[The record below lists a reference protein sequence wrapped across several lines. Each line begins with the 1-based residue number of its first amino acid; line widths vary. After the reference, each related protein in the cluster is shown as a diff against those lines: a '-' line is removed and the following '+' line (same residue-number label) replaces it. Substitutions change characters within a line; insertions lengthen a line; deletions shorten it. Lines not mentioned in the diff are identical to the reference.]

1 MTVNIFVRLL
11 IKANPQSSILMTQA
25 LAKIITFDDFIA
37 WYPENSG
44 VRYELHNGEI
54 VEIAQPT
61 GKHETIKG
69 FSAAELT
76 LEFRRLNLPYFIPNQ
91 AIVRPP
97 ERESGYFPDVLILN
111 DAALAD
117 EPLWEKSSTVT
128 KGTSIPLVIE
138 VVSTAVAS
146 SRETRPTHCLT
157 NWRDDYYLKLA
168 DYESMGIPE
177 YWIIDYAAL
186 GARKFIGNPK
196 QPTFSVYQ
204 LIDGEYQVS
213 LFRGSDKIISPTFPE
228 LKLTAEQVFNAGQ

>member
-1 MTVNIFVRLL
+1 M
-11 IKANPQSSILMTQA
+11 AQA
-25 LAKIITFDDFIA
+25 ISKLVTFDEFID

-54 VEIAQPT
+54 VEMSQPT
-61 GKHETIKG
+61 GKHERIKG

-76 LEFRRLNLPYFIPNQ
+76 VLFRRLNLPYFIPNQ
-91 AIVRPP
+91 VIVKPP
-97 ERESGYFPDVLILN
+97 SRESGYFPDVLILN
-111 DAALAD
+111 GNALAD

-138 VVSTAVAS
+138 VVST
-146 SRETRPTHCLT
+146 

-168 DYESMGIPE
+168 DYEQMGIPE
-177 YWIIDYAAL
+177 YWIADYAAL

-196 QPTFSVYQ
+196 QPTISVYQ

-213 LFRGSDKIISPTFPE
+213 QFRDSDKIISSAFPE
-228 LKLTAEQVFNAGQ
+228 LNLTVEQVFNAGEIS

>member
-1 MTVNIFVRLL
+1 
-11 IKANPQSSILMTQA
+11 MTQA
-25 LAKIITFDDFIA
+25 LPKIVTFDEFIA

-54 VEIAQPT
+54 VEMTQPT
-61 GKHETIKG
+61 GKHERIKG

-91 AIVRPP
+91 AIVKPP
-97 ERESGYFPDVLILN
+97 ERESGYFPDLLILN

-138 VVSTAVAS
+138 VVST
-146 SRETRPTHCLT
+146 

-168 DYESMGIPE
+168 DYVGRSPSRRVEMGIPE

-204 LIDGEYQVS
+204 LIDGEYQVTQ
-213 LFRGSDKIISPTFPE
+213 FRGSDKIISPTFPD
-228 LKLTAEQVFNAGQ
+228 LNLTAEQIFNAGQ